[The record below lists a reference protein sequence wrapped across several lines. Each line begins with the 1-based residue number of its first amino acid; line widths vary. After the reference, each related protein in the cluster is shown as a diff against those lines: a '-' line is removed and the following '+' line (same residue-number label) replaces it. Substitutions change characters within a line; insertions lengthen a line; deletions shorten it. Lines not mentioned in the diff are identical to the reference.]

1 MKNVMN
7 KFIILSFV
15 FFILPLTGC
24 SKNESLSYKIEEIES
39 EFIDL
44 RFIKEISN
52 DIVIE
57 YKNKLSK
64 EISTSSE
71 SDFKIFRLDNDE
83 TKEIVN
89 NIGHDDISLIIK
101 PNEVLQQ
108 RIPLSKLSPN
118 LKKGTYEIIKKFKSE
133 DNLIEIRFKLI
144 AE

>member
-133 DNLIEIRFKLI
+133 DNLIEIKFKLI